1 MKSDVHMP
9 QKRMEVED
17 YFDCICLTSICAFFT
32 DRVTDSKL
40 YVKSDEAEK

>member
-1 MKSDVHMP
+1 
-9 QKRMEVED
+9 MEVED

-40 YVKSDEAEK
+40 YVKSDRLKSEYSTDSSS